1 VEISDCVNQLQ
12 HVRADARLQRYSF
25 LLLRS
30 INAFLDGKLKGSLD
44 LTFDLQGKPYRVPTP
59 SGSRLATL
67 AQRVSTRTRQ
77 IYLSKKW

>member
-1 VEISDCVNQLQ
+1 MVISGCVNELQ

-30 INAFLDGKLKGSLD
+30 INAFLEKLKGSLD
-44 LTFDLQGKPYRVPTP
+44 VTFDVLGTPYRVPTP

-67 AQRVSTRTRQ
+67 AERVSTRTRQ